1 MVAFDAKCDLGAFGM
16 VMDYREHVTS
26 NVYFLT
32 MLLLNIVMNEIQ
44 IYVERRNNAA
54 FRIGK

>member
-26 NVYFLT
+26 NVVQENSNKSRAIYTIITYINESYF
-32 MLLLNIVMNEIQ
+32 
-44 IYVERRNNAA
+44 
-54 FRIGK
+54 F